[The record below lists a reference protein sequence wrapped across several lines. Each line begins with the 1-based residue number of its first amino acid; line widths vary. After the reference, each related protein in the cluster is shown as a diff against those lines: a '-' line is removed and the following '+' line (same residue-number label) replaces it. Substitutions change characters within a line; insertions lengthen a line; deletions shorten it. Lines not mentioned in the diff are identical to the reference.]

1 MTVLIIIHRGGGTME
16 LKSLDDVL
24 EAELKDLYSAEKQL
38 VAALPDIAE
47 AATSKDLKAAVT
59 EHLDETR
66 GHVSRLEDVFQAI
79 GIEPE
84 SEHCDGMEGLISE
97 GSEIAD
103 ANGDGDARDAALI
116 GAAQRVEHYEIA
128 AYGTARALARQLGH
142 TDAAKLLDQ
151 TLDEESAADE
161 KLTQIAEASVNPAAR

>member
-1 MTVLIIIHRGGGTME
+1 ME
-16 LKSLDDVL
+16 LKTLDDVL

-38 VAALPDIAE
+38 VKALPEIAK
-47 AATSKDLKAAVT
+47 AATSKDLKEAVT

-66 GHVSRLEDVFQAI
+66 GHVKRLEDVFEAV
-79 GIEPE
+79 GIKPE

-97 GSEIAD
+97 GSEVAEAD
-103 ANGDGDARDAALI
+103 GDGDARDAALI

-128 AYGTARALARQLGH
+128 AYGTARTLAQQLGH
-142 TDAAKLLDQ
+142 TDAARLLGE

-161 KLTQIAEASVNPAAR
+161 KLTKIAEKSVNQAAAR

>member
-1 MTVLIIIHRGGGTME
+1 ME

-24 EAELKDLYSAEKQL
+24 EEELKDLYSAEKQL
-38 VAALPDIAE
+38 VEALPDIAE
-47 AATSKDLKAAVT
+47 AASSKELQNAIS
-59 EHLDETR
+59 EHLEETR
-66 GHVSRLEDVFQAI
+66 GHVKRLEEVFQAI

-97 GSEIAD
+97 GSEVAEAD
-103 ANGDGDARDAALI
+103 GDGDARDAALI

-128 AYGTARALARQLGH
+128 AYGTARSLAQQLGH
-142 TDAAKLLDQ
+142 KDAVKLLNE

-161 KLTQIAEASVNPAAR
+161 KLTKIAEKTVNKAAAR

>member
-1 MTVLIIIHRGGGTME
+1 ME

-38 VAALPDIAE
+38 VEALPDIVQ
-47 AATSKDLKAAVT
+47 AATSKELSDAVS
-59 EHLDETR
+59 EHLQETR
-66 GHVSRLEDVFQAI
+66 GHVKRLEEVFQSI
-79 GIEPE
+79 GMKPE

-97 GSEIAD
+97 GSEVAE
-103 ANGDGDARDAALI
+103 ARGDGDARDAALI

-128 AYGTARALARQLGH
+128 AYGTARTIAKQLGH
-142 TDAAKLLDQ
+142 TDAAKLLGQ

-161 KLTQIAEASVNPAAR
+161 KLTKIAENSVNAAAK

>member
-1 MTVLIIIHRGGGTME
+1 ME

-38 VAALPDIAE
+38 VEALPDIAG
-47 AATSKDLKAAVT
+47 AATSRDLKEAVN

-66 GHVSRLEDVFQAI
+66 GHVKRLEEVFEAI
-79 GIEPE
+79 GIKPA

-97 GSEIAD
+97 GNEVAE
-103 ANGDGDARDAALI
+103 AGGDGDARDAALI

-128 AYGTARALARQLGH
+128 AYGTARSIARQLGH
-142 TDAAKLLDQ
+142 TEAVKLLEQ

-161 KLTQIAEASVNPAAR
+161 KLTKIAEGAVNSSAK

>member
-1 MTVLIIIHRGGGTME
+1 ME

-24 EAELKDLYSAEKQL
+24 ETELNDLLSAEKQL
-38 VAALPDIAE
+38 VEALPDIVE
-47 AATSKDLKAAVT
+47 AASSKELQDAIS
-59 EHLDETR
+59 EHLEETR
-66 GHVSRLEDVFQAI
+66 GHVKRLEEVFQAI

-97 GSEIAD
+97 GSEVAEAD
-103 ANGDGDARDAALI
+103 GDGDARDAALI

-128 AYGTARALARQLGH
+128 AYGTARSLAQQLGH
-142 TDAAKLLDQ
+142 TDAAKLLNE

-161 KLTQIAEASVNPAAR
+161 KLTKIAEKSVNKAAR

>member
-1 MTVLIIIHRGGGTME
+1 ME

-38 VAALPDIAE
+38 VEALPDIAD
-47 AATSKDLKAAVT
+47 AASSKDLKEAVN
-59 EHLDETR
+59 EHLEETR
-66 GHVSRLEDVFQAI
+66 GHVKRLEQVFEAI
-79 GIEPE
+79 GVEPE

-97 GSEIAD
+97 GSEVAE
-103 ANGDGDARDAALI
+103 ATGDGDARDAALI

-128 AYGTARALARQLGH
+128 AYGTARTLAQQLGH
-142 TDAAKLLDQ
+142 DEAAKLLDQ

-161 KLTQIAEASVNPAAR
+161 KLTQIAEKSVNPAAR

>member
-1 MTVLIIIHRGGGTME
+1 ME
-16 LKSLDDVL
+16 LKTLDDVL

-38 VAALPDIAE
+38 VKALPDIAK
-47 AATSKDLKAAVT
+47 AATSKDLKEAVS

-66 GHVSRLEDVFQAI
+66 GHVKRLEDVFEAV
-79 GIEPE
+79 GIKPE

-97 GSEIAD
+97 GSEVAE
-103 ANGDGDARDAALI
+103 AKGNGDARDAALI

>member
-1 MTVLIIIHRGGGTME
+1 ME
-16 LKSLDDVL
+16 LKTLDDVL
-24 EAELKDLYSAEKQL
+24 EAELKDLLSAEKQL
-38 VAALPDIAE
+38 VEALPDIAK
-47 AATSKDLKAAVT
+47 AATSKDLKDAVN

-66 GHVSRLEDVFQAI
+66 GHVKRLEEVFGTI
-79 GIEPE
+79 GIKPE

-97 GSEIAD
+97 GSEVAG
-103 ANGDGDARDAALI
+103 AKGNGDARDAALI

-142 TDAAKLLDQ
+142 TDAARLLDQ

-161 KLTQIAEASVNPAAR
+161 KLTQIAEGSVNSAAR